1 MSWTDDPC
9 PHRPRTNDGDRFPRG
24 AQGKPGREPR
34 PQRETVGV
42 MLAGA
47 SRSPAGGGGVV
58 AGAGHSS
65 WRAPALHDRAL
76 LPADPSQCPPLQPD
90 VQAALADG
98 LAAIGLGDLP
108 TPAVTALADHLRLLL
123 AWTAAVN
130 LTAIRDPRAAVVAH
144 VLDALAALPL
154 LRHNGVRELL
164 DLGSG
169 GGYPGLPLAIALP
182 AERALLVDSIGKK
195 ARFLSTAVAGLG
207 LADRVEV
214 AAVRAES
221 LAADPRHRGRWPAVT
236 ARAVA
241 ALPELVELAF
251 PLLAPGGLLVAWKGT
266 EIREERVRA
275 VPALAAVGGG
285 TLEVVAMAPPAPA
298 GHVLVV
304 CRKAGPTPAGWPRTP
319 AERARRPW

>member
-1 MSWTDDPC
+1 M
-9 PHRPRTNDGDRFPRG
+9 
-24 AQGKPGREPR
+24 
-34 PQRETVGV
+34 
-42 MLAGA
+42 
-47 SRSPAGGGGVV
+47 
-58 AGAGHSS
+58 
-65 WRAPALHDRAL
+65 
-76 LPADPSQCPPLQPD
+76 
-90 VQAALADG
+90 
-98 LAAIGLGDLP
+98 GLGDLP
-108 TPAVTALADHLRLLL
+108 PPAVTGLADHLRLLL

-130 LTAIRDPRAAVVAH
+130 LTAIRDPRAAVAAH

-154 LRHNGVRELL
+154 LREHGVRALL

-195 ARFLSTAVAGLG
+195 ARFLATAVTGLN

-214 AAVRAES
+214 AAVRAET

-251 PLLAPGGLLVAWKGT
+251 PLLAPGGLLVAWKRS
-266 EIREERVRA
+266 EIEQERARA
-275 VPALAAVGGG
+275 MPALAALGGG
-285 TLEVVAMAPPAPA
+285 TLEVIHVAPPVPA

-304 CRKAGPTPAGWPRTP
+304 CRKTGRTPAGWPRP
-319 AERARRPW
+319 PVERVRHPW